1 MNTEGPMLS
10 EKMGRR
16 RFLKRISSALLGMAT
31 VPIWK
36 AGHASEKIE
45 KTPVPEYRTLGKTG
59 LKVTTVSM
67 GVMNCS
73 DPAVLLRAFDLGIN
87 FYDTADCYM
96 NGRNEEMVGKAFE
109 RKRQKVFI
117 QTKVHVHDEKKMRA
131 SVERSLQ
138 RLRTD
143 YIDVL
148 VWHDHSKP
156 DEVSDPKLFEFMS
169 KMKKEGKIRFSGFS
183 AHSRMA
189 SLLREAAKSNLHD
202 VALVSYNFTHSKSM
216 KEAVALAA
224 QSGIGIVAMKTQSG
238 GYKKEKMGGLN
249 PHQAA
254 LKYVLRDQNVSAAV
268 PGVTTIG
275 QIEECAAVMGSP
287 LSKNNLSELE
297 QYQSFLQG
305 RICTLCGGCLGEC
318 PYGVLRSDL
327 LRAVMYHDGYEN
339 NSLAR
344 DSLQRVTSNDLERC
358 SECPSCSVI
367 CRRGIDIKAQIKVAR
382 QFMVQST
389 ESIVGS

>member
-1 MNTEGPMLS
+1 MLS

-16 RFLKRISSALLGMAT
+16 RFLKRISSALLGIAT

-36 AGHASEKIE
+36 AGHTSEKFE
-45 KTPVPEYRTLGKTG
+45 KTPVLEYRPLGKTG

-189 SLLREAAKSNLHD
+189 SLLREAAKSNHHD
-202 VALVSYNFTHSKSM
+202 VALVSYNFTHAKSLR
-216 KEAVALAA
+216 EAVALAA

-327 LRAVMYHDGYEN
+327 LRAVMYHDGYES

-344 DSLQRVTSNDLERC
+344 DSLQMVTSNDLERC

-367 CRRGIDIKAQIKVAR
+367 CRRGIDIKAQIKVA
-382 QFMVQST
+382 QQLMVQST

>member
-1 MNTEGPMLS
+1 
-10 EKMGRR
+10 MGRR
-16 RFLKRISSALLGMAT
+16 RFLKRVSSVLLGIAT

-36 AGHASEKIE
+36 AGHALEKIE
-45 KTPVPEYRTLGKTG
+45 KTPALEFRTLGKTG
-59 LKVTTVSM
+59 LKVTAVSM

-73 DPAVLLRAFDLGIN
+73 DAAVLLRAFDLGIN

-96 NGRNEEMVGKAFE
+96 SGRNEEMVGKAFE
-109 RKRQKVFI
+109 GRRQKVFI
-117 QTKVHVHDEKKMRA
+117 QTKVHARDEKKMRA
-131 SVERSLQ
+131 SVERSLR

-148 VWHDHSKP
+148 VWHGHSKT

-189 SLLREAAKSNLHD
+189 PLLREAAKSNLHD
-202 VALVSYNFTHSKSM
+202 VALVSYNFTHAKDL

-254 LKYVLRDQNVSAAV
+254 LKYILRDQNVSAAV
-268 PGVTTIG
+268 PGVTTIE
-275 QIEECAAVMGSP
+275 QIEQCAAVMGAS
-287 LSKNNLSELE
+287 LSRNNLNELN
-297 QYQSFLQG
+297 QYQSFLLG
-305 RICTLCGGCLGEC
+305 KICTLCGGCLGEC
-318 PYGVLRSDL
+318 PYGVPRGDL
-327 LRAVMYHDGYEN
+327 LRAVMYHEGYGN
-339 NSLAR
+339 DFLAR
-344 DSLQRVTSNDLERC
+344 DSLQMIARNDIERC

-367 CRRGIDIKAQIKVAR
+367 CRNGIDMKAQVKVA
-382 QFMVQST
+382 QELMVGRS

>member
-1 MNTEGPMLS
+1 MNAEDLMDS

-16 RFLKRISSALLGMAT
+16 RFLKRVSSALLGIAT

-36 AGHASEKIE
+36 ASHASEKVE
-45 KTPVPEYRTLGKTG
+45 KTPALEYRTLGKTG
-59 LKVTTVSM
+59 LKVTAVSM

-96 NGRNEEMVGKAFE
+96 HGHNEEMVGKAFE
-109 RKRQKVFI
+109 GKRPKVFI
-117 QTKVHVHDEKKMRA
+117 QTKVHAHDEKKMRA
-131 SVERSLQ
+131 SVERSLR

-169 KMKKEGKIRFSGFS
+169 KMKKEGKVRFTGFS

-202 VALVSYNFTHSKSM
+202 VALVSYNFTHSKDL

-224 QSGIGIVAMKTQSG
+224 QSGIGIIAMKTQSG

-254 LKYVLRDQNVSAAV
+254 LKYILGDQNVSAAV
-268 PGVTTIG
+268 PGVTTIR
-275 QIEECAAVMGSP
+275 QIEECAAVMGAL
-287 LSKNNLSELE
+287 LSKNNLNELE
-297 QYQSFLQG
+297 QYQAFLQG
-305 RICTLCGGCLGEC
+305 KICTLCGGCLGEC
-318 PYGVLRSDL
+318 PYGVRRSDL
-327 LRAVMYHDGYEN
+327 LRAVMYHEGYEN
-339 NSLAR
+339 DSLVR
-344 DSLQRVTSNDLERC
+344 DSLQMISRNDIERC
-358 SECPSCSVI
+358 SECPSCSVV
-367 CRRGIDIKAQIKVAR
+367 CRRGIDMKAQIKVA
-382 QFMVQST
+382 QELMVRSS

>member
-1 MNTEGPMLS
+1 MFS
-10 EKMGRR
+10 ENMGRR
-16 RFLKRISSALLGMAT
+16 RFLKRVSSVLLGMAT

-36 AGHASEKIE
+36 AGHALEKIE
-45 KTPVPEYRTLGKTG
+45 TAPALEYRTLGKTG
-59 LKVTTVSM
+59 LKVPAVSM

-96 NGRNEEMVGKAFE
+96 HGRNEEMVGKAFE
-109 RKRQKVFI
+109 GKRQKVVI
-117 QTKVHVHDEKKMRA
+117 QTKVHDHDEKKMRA
-131 SVERSLQ
+131 SVERSLR

-148 VWHDHSKP
+148 VWHGHSKP
-156 DEVSDPKLFEFMS
+156 DEVSDPRLFEFMS
-169 KMKKEGKIRFSGFS
+169 KMKGEGKIRFSGFS

-202 VALVSYNFTHSKSM
+202 VALVSYNFTHGKDL

-254 LKYVLRDQNVSAAV
+254 LKYILRDPNVSAAV

-275 QIEECAAVMGSP
+275 QIEECAAVMGASV
-287 LSKNNLSELE
+287 SKNDLRELE
-297 QYQSFLQG
+297 QYRSFLEG
-305 RICTLCGGCLGEC
+305 KICTMCGGCLGEC
-318 PYGVLRSDL
+318 PYGVPRSDL
-327 LRAVMYHDGYEN
+327 LRAVMYHEGYEDIF
-339 NSLAR
+339 LVR
-344 DSLQRVTSNDLERC
+344 DSLRRMRQQDLERC

-367 CRRGIDIKAQIKVAR
+367 CRRGIDMKAQIRVAQR
-382 QFMVQST
+382 LMAQGS

>member
-1 MNTEGPMLS
+1 MLS

-16 RFLKRISSALLGMAT
+16 RFLKRISSALLGIAT

-45 KTPVPEYRTLGKTG
+45 KTPVLEYRTLGKTG

-156 DEVSDPKLFEFMS
+156 DEVSDPRLFEFMS

-287 LSKNNLSELE
+287 LSKDNLRELE

-344 DSLQRVTSNDLERC
+344 DSLQMVTSNDLERC

-382 QFMVQST
+382 QFMVQGT

>member
-1 MNTEGPMLS
+1 MLS
-10 EKMGRR
+10 KMMGRR
-16 RFLKRISSALLGMAT
+16 KFIKTISSTLLGIAAPNILK
-31 VPIWK
+31 VRSSLGK
-36 AGHASEKIE
+36 SE
-45 KTPVPEYRTLGKTG
+45 KTPNLEYRTLGKTG

-96 NGRNEEMVGKAFE
+96 KGRNEEMVGKAFE
-109 RKRQKVFI
+109 GRRQKVFI

-148 VWHDHSKP
+148 VWHSHSSP
-156 DEVSDPKLFEFMS
+156 EEVADPNLFEFMS
-169 KMKKEGKIRFSGFS
+169 KMKKEGKARFTGFS
-183 AHSRMA
+183 AHSNMA

-202 VALVSYNFTHSKSM
+202 VALVSYNFTHSKDL

-224 QSGIGIVAMKTQSG
+224 KSGIGIVAMKTQAG
-238 GYKKEKMGGLN
+238 GYKKQKMGGLS

-254 LKYVLRDQNVSAAV
+254 LKYVLMDQNASAAV
-268 PGVTTIG
+268 PGVTTIE
-275 QIEECAAVMGSP
+275 QIEECAAVMGASF
-287 LSKNNLSELE
+287 SKRDLNELK

-305 RICTLCGGCLGEC
+305 RICTMCGGCIGEC
-318 PYGVLRSDL
+318 PYGVSRSDL
-327 LRAVMYHDGYEN
+327 LRVVMYHEGYEN
-339 NSLAR
+339 
-344 DSLQRVTSNDLERC
+344 DSLVRESLGGITKHHLQACTEC
-358 SECPSCSVI
+358 SSCSVS
-367 CRRGIDIKAQIKVAR
+367 CRRGLDMKAQIQLAQR
-382 QFMVQST
+382 ILS
-389 ESIVGS
+389 